1 MLGWKIFAHSVR
13 MVLGNFRQVLHIT
26 VGPALIAVAAIVALF
41 FVAGVPREVFDE
53 NAGTIAHEPSAGFL
67 FLAAFVVVPIFFL
80 IVLWIAV
87 AWHRFILLEEY
98 PDQLLPP
105 FRFDRILAYLGRSF
119 LLGLIGAAFM
129 LPVMFVGV
137 AFAQSAPLLGVPVL
151 IVFILVI
158 VLVFYRLSIILPAAA
173 VGKPL
178 PIGEAWA
185 ATRGETGTFI
195 ALLVVSLLFQL
206 VVQIAFTLLAFVPVL
221 GALLVVFASLLV
233 LPMINVSILT
243 TLYGVYIEK
252 RELT

>member
-67 FLAAFVVVPIFFL
+67 FLAAFIVVPIFFL

-105 FRFDRILAYLGRSF
+105 FQFDRILAYLGRGL
-119 LLGLIGAAFM
+119 LLGLVGAAI
-129 LPVMFVGV
+129 MFPAMFIVA
-137 AFAQSAPLLGVPVL
+137 AFAGSAPFLGFPILLVL
-151 IVFILVI
+151 MPFIA
-158 VLVFYRLSIILPAAA
+158 LVFYRLSIILPAAA
-173 VGKPL
+173 VGKPVRM
-178 PIGEAWA
+178 GEAWT
-185 ATRGETGTFI
+185 ATKGETGTFI

-206 VVQIAFTLLAFVPVL
+206 VVQTAFTLLAFVPVL

>member
-1 MLGWKIFAHSVR
+1 MLGWKIFTHSVR
-13 MVLGNFRQVLHIT
+13 MVLGNFRQVLKIT
-26 VGPALIAVAAIVALF
+26 VGPALIATAAFVAMF
-41 FVAGVPREVFDE
+41 FVLGAPVEVFDE
-53 NAGTIAHEPSAGFL
+53 NTGTIAHEPSFGFV
-67 FLAAFVVVPIFFL
+67 FLAVL
-80 IVLWIAV
+80 IGLTVMLWIAV
-87 AWHRFILLEEY
+87 SWHRFILLEEY

-119 LLGLIGAAFM
+119 LLGLIGAAFV

-137 AFAQSAPLLGVPVL
+137 AFAQSAPFLGFP
-151 IVFILVI
+151 IVI
-158 VLVFYRLSIILPAAA
+158 VLFLLIILVFYRLSIILPAAA
-173 VGKPL
+173 VGKPVRM
-178 PIGEAWA
+178 GEAWT
-185 ATRGETGTFI
+185 ATKGETGTFI

-206 VVQIAFTLLAFVPVL
+206 VVQTAFTLLAFVPVL